1 MLMESQASPEWTLD
15 DTALRKARGYLEGLA
30 LILDDFNAEER
41 GKDHADPLVERLQG
55 LQTPGI
61 EWEALRYQVS
71 AGTGWSHMADS
82 VREVL
87 LAFPPVDP
95 DDLDQESL

>member
-1 MLMESQASPEWTLD
+1 MENQASREWSLD

-30 LILDDFNAEER
+30 LILDEFNAEER
-41 GKDHADPLVERLQG
+41 GKDQADPLAERLQE
-55 LQTPGI
+55 LQTPGA
-61 EWEALRYQVS
+61 EWSALRYQGGV
-71 AGTGWSHMADS
+71 GMGWSYMAHN

-87 LAFPPVDP
+87 HTLPPIDP